1 MELKHVLPA
10 GIRQVLRPTWHRMQR
25 DWRES
30 PYSTKPADW
39 AEPKARAHASSD
51 FAELMAIAEADF
63 GITQMPM
70 EISGLISRLRQLQ
83 PRTFVEVGT
92 HKGGNSFLF
101 AHAVPG
107 NEVGIG
113 IDLCVQNAAKLK
125 HFSRPGQRY
134 HALHGN
140 SQTAQ
145 MRERARR
152 LLKGKP
158 LDFLFIDGDHRYEG
172 AKADFEL
179 YSALVRPGGLIAF
192 HDICPDHKTLYGI
205 ETGCYAGE
213 VYTLWAE
220 LKQQFPEHEELIQAQ
235 GQDGFGIGILR
246 WPGSAARD

>member
-1 MELKHVLPA
+1 VSLKQLVPEF
-10 GIRQVLRPTWHRMQR
+10 IRGPLRPIFHHWQNE
-25 DWRES
+25 WRES
-30 PYSTKPADW
+30 AYSAKPAEW
-39 AEPKARAHASSD
+39 ASPKARAHASRN
-51 FAELMAIAEADF
+51 FAEQMAIAETDF

-70 EISGLISRLRQLQ
+70 EISGLVERLRRLQ

-107 NEVGIG
+107 NEIGIG

-125 HFSRPGQRY
+125 HFSRPNQIY
-134 HALHGN
+134 HALHGD

-145 MRERARR
+145 MRERVRR
-152 LLKGKP
+152 LLKGRP

-179 YSALVRPGGLIAF
+179 YSPLVRPGGLIAF
-192 HDICPDHKTLYGI
+192 HDICPDHKTLYGK

-213 VYTLWAE
+213 VYKLWAE
-220 LKQQFPEHEELIQAQ
+220 LKQQYPEHEELIQAQ

-246 WPGSAARD
+246 WQGSAA